1 MTGKWFSFCLLI
13 LMSIFT
19 QKVYACDVC
28 GCAVSGHQ
36 FGILPQF
43 QKHFVGIRYN
53 YRSFQSVH
61 PPLFSTDTEKVSREY
76 FHTTDIWGR
85 YILSD
90 RVQLFGFVP
99 LHHITKEEDNTTLT
113 QKGLGDITIMGMY
126 AIINQ
131 RTSDNGRWIHHL
143 QAGGGIKL
151 PTGAHDYYTGENEW
165 IPGIQKGTGTIDFM
179 LNTNYLL
186 RYDEIGLSAEV
197 GWRVNGHNTMQD
209 FRYGQRL
216 TTGIRSFYILHAGK
230 NSFMPSLGC
239 VLEQSGK
246 DDHEGTTVDL
256 SGGSAFF
263 GHVGLDFFSNG
274 FTAGFSIQPSV
285 IQNVANGN
293 LTSGTRFNAQFAV
306 LF

>member
-1 MTGKWFSFCLLI
+1 MAGKWLSLLLLACL
-13 LMSIFT
+13 SVFT
-19 QKVYACDVC
+19 QDVYACDVC

-99 LHHITKEEDNTTLT
+99 LHHITKEEDNTSLT

-131 RTSDNGRWIHHL
+131 RTSDSGRWIHHL
-143 QAGGGIKL
+143 QAGGGVKL

-165 IPGIQKGTGTIDFM
+165 IPGIQKGSGTTDFM
-179 LNTNYLL
+179 LNANYLL
-186 RYDEIGLSAEV
+186 RFNEVGLSAEV
-197 GWRVNGHNTMQD
+197 GWRVNGHNRKQD
-209 FRYGQRL
+209 FKYGHRW
-216 TTGIRSFYILHAGK
+216 TTGLRSFYIFRMGESSL
-230 NSFMPSLGC
+230 MPSLGGM
-239 VLEQSGK
+239 LEQSGR
-246 DDHEGTTVDL
+246 DYHEGASVDL
-256 SGGSAFF
+256 SGGSGFF
-263 GHVGLDFFSNG
+263 GHVGVDFFSSR
-274 FTAGFSIQPSV
+274 FTAGFSVQPAIS
-285 IQNVANGN
+285 QNVADGN
-293 LTSGTRFNAQFAV
+293 LTAGTRFNAQFAV